1 MWLQLSVCYV
11 FYGCGE
17 LSKAETETEHAPCD
31 PQFVLCPLAKWF
43 VPLVNFLFTVLL
55 DYLQN
60 FGILSD
66 AKQMRLT
73 KQIT

>member
-17 LSKAETETEHAPCD
+17 LSKAETETERSLAKQSRKAEKTEHAPCD

-43 VPLVNFLFTVLL
+43 VALV
-55 DYLQN
+55 
-60 FGILSD
+60 
-66 AKQMRLT
+66 
-73 KQIT
+73 